1 MMAYTSYKKI
11 DDVGRVVL
19 PKDVREELGLR
30 INDVIKID
38 VEKDKIIITKAEET
52 CLFCGNKSGLIH
64 FKGKT
69 ICGKCVK
76 DLNNT

>member
-1 MMAYTSYKKI
+1 MAYTSYKKI

-19 PKDVREELGLR
+19 PKDIREELGLR

-38 VEKDKIIITKAEET
+38 VKNESIVISKADET
-52 CLFCGNKSGLIH
+52 CFFCGNKSALKH

-69 ICGKCVK
+69 ICEKCVK
-76 DLNNT
+76 ELNNT